1 MVAFTIIKLNFYLFF
16 IKCFCNRL
24 HMFYEFSRAIVRS
37 PGNTVING
45 LSEAGIKPDYLTLKT
60 EHLNYIKILQNFG
73 LTIDVLESEDSLP
86 DSVFVEDPALTF
98 RNGAILLHPGVQSRK
113 EESSAI
119 KPYLVKIFDQ
129 VYELEKGSAEGG
141 DVLRLNE
148 EVLIGLSDRT
158 NEMGALELQ
167 TLLLKLGYQSRIVET
182 PKGVL
187 HLKSDCSALDEETVL
202 VTPRLAKSEIFKN
215 YELIVTPEGE
225 YGSANALR
233 VNEILLVPNGYP
245 KTAELLSDK
254 YEVKIID
261 IFEVSKLD
269 AGLSC
274 MSLRW

>member
-1 MVAFTIIKLNFYLFF
+1 
-16 IKCFCNRL
+16 
-24 HMFYEFSRAIVRS
+24 MFYKFSRAIVRL

-60 EHLNYIKILQNFG
+60 EHLNYVKALQNLG
-73 LTIDVLESEDSLP
+73 LIIDILESEETLP
-86 DSVFVEDPALTF
+86 DSMFVEDPALAF
-98 RNGAILLHPGVQSRK
+98 RNGAILLYPGAETRK

-119 KPYLVKIFDQ
+119 KPYLVKTFDQ
-129 VYELEKGSAEGG
+129 VHELKKGSAEGG
-141 DVLRLNE
+141 DILRLEE

-158 NEMGALELQ
+158 NEIGAIELQ
-167 TLLLKLGYQSRIVET
+167 KLLLRLGYQSRIVET

-187 HLKSDCSALDEETVL
+187 HFKSDCAALDEETVL
-202 VTPRLAKSEIFKN
+202 VTPRLATTQIFKN
-215 YELIVTPEGE
+215 HELIVTPEGE
-225 YGSANALR
+225 YGAANVLR
-233 VNEILLVPNGYP
+233 VNEVLLVPNGFP
-245 KTAELLSDK
+245 KTAELLSKK

>member
-1 MVAFTIIKLNFYLFF
+1 
-16 IKCFCNRL
+16 
-24 HMFYEFSRAIVRS
+24 MFYEFSRAIVRL
-37 PGNTVING
+37 PGNSVING
-45 LSEAGIKPDYLTLKT
+45 LSGVGIKPDYLTLKT
-60 EHLNYIKILQNFG
+60 EHLNYIKTLQNLG
-73 LTIDVLESEDSLP
+73 LAIDVLESEETLP

-98 RNGAILLHPGVQSRK
+98 RNGAILLYPGAETRK

-119 KPYLVKIFDQ
+119 KPYLEKIFGH
-129 VYELEKGSAEGG
+129 VHELKTGSAEGG
-141 DVLRLNE
+141 DILRLND

-167 TLLLKLGYQSRIVET
+167 NLLLKLGYQSRIVET

-187 HLKSDCSALDEETVL
+187 HFKSDCSALDEETVL

-215 YELIVTPEGE
+215 HELIVTPEGE
-225 YGSANALR
+225 YGAANALR
-233 VNEILLVPNGYP
+233 VNEVLLVPNGYP